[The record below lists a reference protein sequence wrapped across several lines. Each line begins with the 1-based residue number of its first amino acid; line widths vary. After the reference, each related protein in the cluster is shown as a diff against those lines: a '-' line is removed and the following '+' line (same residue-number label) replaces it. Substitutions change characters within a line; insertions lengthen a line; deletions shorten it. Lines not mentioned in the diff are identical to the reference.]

1 MSWPKR
7 LSGGFMAFHRARTA
21 RMAGAMAQAVDRRT
35 ALQTLLALVLA
46 CPMLAACEGG
56 FRPMYGSLGSGP
68 SLEEKL
74 AQVEFGTIPG
84 RVGQR
89 IRNELVFQGTGGGT
103 LLTPTH
109 RLQVTIRES
118 VVSTLVRQDG
128 ESQSQL
134 YNLDAKFQLVRLADK
149 KVVLEGTSHGRAG
162 FDRFSSI
169 FSNVRAREDAENRA
183 ARTVAQDLKSRLGAY
198 LSGEA

>member
-1 MSWPKR
+1 MEITRTGSNGQR
-7 LSGGFMAFHRARTA
+7 SLALSTRGRRRALRA
-21 RMAGAMAQAVDRRT
+21 
-35 ALQTLLALVLA
+35 LLAIAMV
-46 CPMLAACEGG
+46 CPALAACEGG
-56 FRPMYGSLGSGP
+56 FQPMYGSLGPGP

-89 IRNELVFQGTGGGT
+89 IRNELVFQGTGGG
-103 LLTPTH
+103 LPAPPAY
-109 RLQVTIRES
+109 RLQVTIREA

-134 YNLDAKFQLVRLADK
+134 YNLDAKFQLIRLADK

-162 FDRFSSI
+162 FERFSAI

-198 LSGEA
+198 LSGAA